1 MEAGWLSKGI
11 GIGGCVAAV
20 VLFGAPASALAGDGT
35 FTQAPG
41 SPLGAGTG
49 AFQSVVADFNA
60 DGDEDIATVNS
71 DTQQKSI
78 SIALGSAGSSF
89 TAAPQVSLPQSGI
102 AVVASDLDQ
111 DGRTDLAVASV
122 FGDAVYF
129 LKGNGDGT
137 FTAGTPI
144 SLPGPASNLVVG
156 EFNNDPEGAPDLAVV
171 APETGANNS
180 DLAVRFYTFSGGS
193 FQLTQS
199 LTTVGQGLSGGM
211 ATGDFDQDGREDL
224 AVLVNQTLW
233 VFHNQATN
241 PPTLAAFPQP
251 AGATGFGLASGDFDG
266 DGDPDLVTYGFDSR
280 VLRGASGFTFTPDT
294 TINNGGGLPNGIAV
308 GDFNSDGD
316 LDLAYSVQF
325 GGSPSLLNI
334 YLGGSGTTF
343 ASPPNQYAGTTTN
356 SAPGIPAIGDFNG
369 DDNEDIV
376 LPNSGAG
383 SISIFT
389 GGGNPWSAG
398 NLLTLGGIDG
408 IPAFFSSS
416 IAPPAPWTGTPF
428 VDYLRY
434 GSRFG
439 PDLPAAQRW
448 EGGLNFFFGG
458 FRTANSTLSQ
468 TVDVS
473 SYATAIDAKQATANL
488 SARLG
493 GYKSMTD
500 AMSVTA
506 TFLDAN
512 STNLGSFKI
521 GPVSNTA
528 RGNQTGM
535 LRRSLNQPIPAQTR
549 SIVVRLD
556 ATQTDGNNRNYASAD
571 NLRLFVAAPGI
582 PDPTQP
588 PSPGGDTG
596 DATPPETTIDKGP
609 KRRTEKAKAKIRYS
623 ANEPATFQCALKGG
637 KRKLRT
643 FYDCDEAKVKY
654 KHLKP
659 GKKKFQV
666 RAIDAAGNVDPT
678 PAKLKWKVLR

>member
-1 MEAGWLSKGI
+1 MEARWLSRGI
-11 GIGGCVAAV
+11 GVGGCIAA
-20 VLFGAPASALAGDGT
+20 LALLCAPAAALAGDGT
-35 FTQAPG
+35 FSQAPG

-49 AFQSVVADFNA
+49 ASQSVVGDFNA
-60 DGDEDIATVNS
+60 DGDQDIATIN
-71 DTQQKSI
+71 QQKSI
-78 SIALGSAGSSF
+78 SVALGGPGAGF
-89 TAAPQVSLPQSGI
+89 TAAPQVSLPQNPNAI
-102 AVVASDLDQ
+102 VASDLDQ
-111 DGRTDLAVASV
+111 DGRTDLAVASA
-122 FGDAVYF
+122 FGSAVYF

-144 SLPGPASNLVVG
+144 SLPAAALNLAVG
-156 EFNNDPEGAPDLAVV
+156 EFSNDSEGAPDLAVL
-171 APETGANNS
+171 APETGAIDS

-199 LTTVGQGLSGGM
+199 LTTIGPGLTGGM
-211 ATGDFDQDGREDL
+211 ASGDFDQDGREDL
-224 AVLVNQTLW
+224 AVLVGQTLH
-233 VFHNQATN
+233 VFHNQQTN
-241 PPTLAAFPQP
+241 QLAAFSQS
-251 AGATGFGLASGDFDG
+251 AGANGYGLAAGDFDG
-266 DGDPDLVTYGFDSR
+266 DGDPDLVTYGFESR

-294 TINNGGGLPNGIAV
+294 VIDNGGGLPNGIAV

-316 LDLAYSVQF
+316 PDLAYSVQF
-325 GGSPSLLNI
+325 SNSPSLLNI
-334 YLGGSGTTF
+334 YLGSSGTTF
-343 ASPPNQYAGTTTN
+343 SSPPNQYAGTTTN
-356 SAPGIPAIGDFNG
+356 SAPGTPAIADFNA
-369 DDNEDIV
+369 DDNEDVV
-376 LPNSGAG
+376 LPNPTAG

-389 GGGNPWSAG
+389 GGGTAWSAG

-416 IAPPAPWTGTPF
+416 VAPPAPWTGTPF

-439 PDLPAAQRW
+439 PDLPVAQRW
-448 EGGLNFFFGG
+448 EGGQNFFFGG
-458 FRTANSTLSQ
+458 FRTGNSTLSQ
-468 TVDVS
+468 SVDLS
-473 SYATAIDAKQATANL
+473 SYATAIDAKLATANL

-506 TFLDAN
+506 TFLSAD
-512 STNLGSFKI
+512 SINLGSFKI

-535 LRRSLNQPIPAQTR
+535 LRRALNQPIPAQTR
-549 SIVVRLD
+549 TIVVRLD

-571 NLRLFVAAPGI
+571 NVRLFVATPAN

-588 PSPGGDTG
+588 TGPGGPDGGTG
-596 DATPPETTIDKGP
+596 DSTPPDTTIDKGP

-654 KHLKP
+654 RHLKP